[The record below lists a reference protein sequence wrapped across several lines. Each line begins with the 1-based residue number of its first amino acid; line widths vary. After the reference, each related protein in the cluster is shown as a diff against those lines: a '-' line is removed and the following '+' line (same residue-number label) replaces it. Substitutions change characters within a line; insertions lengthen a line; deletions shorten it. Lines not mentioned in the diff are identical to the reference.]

1 MVDGMGWIT
10 QAQFAALIGVSRAA
24 VCNSLKRGRLAGSTR
39 TTATGKVEIEE
50 EKGVELWHLNHGRR
64 DLAGQKT
71 GSRGPA
77 TIEAEPA
84 PTAKP
89 TKTKARS
96 TKQKDLAPTG
106 GKPLKA
112 QAGTVKKAKAQAAK
126 DELPPVKKPL
136 PGADVAEYDLPDPF
150 VSRRRAEHF
159 RALQAELDYR
169 VEAGEYVLI
178 EDVAKQVEEEYSAVM
193 KRMRAIKI
201 TLAPELCDL
210 FGDADLIQVQA
221 LIDQHIND
229 ALTELSDPHALT
241 ETKTVPPGAA
251 SAG

>member
-1 MVDGMGWIT
+1 MGWIT
-10 QAQFAALIGVSRAA
+10 QKQFAALVGVSAPA
-24 VCNSLKRGRLAGSTR
+24 VCNSLKRGRLEGATR
-39 TTATGKVEIEE
+39 VTESGRVEIDDELGA
-50 EKGVELWHLNHGRR
+50 KLWHQNNGRP

-71 GSRGPA
+71 GTRGPA
-77 TIEAEPA
+77 PIQKEPEPA
-84 PTAKP
+84 KK
-89 TKTKARS
+89 KT
-96 TKQKDLAPTG
+96 
-106 GKPLKA
+106 LKA
-112 QAGTVKKAKAQAAK
+112 QPGTKEKAKAQAAK
-126 DELPPVKKPL
+126 GEKAPEKKPL

-178 EDVAKQVEEEYSAVM
+178 EDVAKQVEQEYAAVM
-193 KRMRAIKI
+193 KRMRAVKI
-201 TLAPELCDL
+201 TLAPELCDM

-229 ALTELSDPHALT
+229 ALTELSDPHAITKT
-241 ETKTVPPGAA
+241 ETVPPGAA